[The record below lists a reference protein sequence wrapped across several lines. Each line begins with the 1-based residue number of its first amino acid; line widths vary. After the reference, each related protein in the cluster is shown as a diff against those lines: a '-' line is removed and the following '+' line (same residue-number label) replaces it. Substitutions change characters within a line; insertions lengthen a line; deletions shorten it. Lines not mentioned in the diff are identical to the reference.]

1 MNIISLGSNCE
12 MSDMVN
18 RYISII
24 PNSQMYTHLF
34 AWCNITLKGIIHFLK
49 NPEKL
54 NINNFIIVYRLF
66 NANGNNISRKLYYDF
81 DEFIDEIKIIPNISS
96 IHIDIDYRC
105 DDVYIWI
112 HGIQIPFCNFNQT
125 DYDQYVNNVKTK
137 TNHIIYKTVCILN
150 DNNVKLFC
158 IKCLKSEYSLDEI
171 IELNGLLLNL
181 SSNNY
186 ISIILEEDNNINI
199 NNLKLKNS
207 CIISAP
213 KLTGHHE
220 AIYSDRYNTYDY
232 YIQLFKNS
240 KKMLNIL

>member
-1 MNIISLGSNCE
+1 M
-12 MSDMVN
+12 
-18 RYISII
+18 YI
-24 PNSQMYTHLF
+24 
-34 AWCNITLKGIIHFLK
+34 
-49 NPEKL
+49 
-54 NINNFIIVYRLF
+54 
-66 NANGNNISRKLYYDF
+66 
-81 DEFIDEIKIIPNISS
+81 
-96 IHIDIDYRC
+96 
-105 DDVYIWI
+105 
-112 HGIQIPFCNFNQT
+112 
-125 DYDQYVNNVKTK
+125 
-137 TNHIIYKTVCILN
+137 N

-158 IKCLKSEYSLDEI
+158 IKCLKGEYSLDEI

-199 NNLKLKNS
+199 NININNLKLKNS

-220 AIYSDRYNTYDY
+220 AIDSDRYNTYDY